1 MLENV
6 HSRFKEAE
14 ERIDDLEGGLV
25 DYTVCKEGMKKK
37 TRNLS
42 TPAFAQWES
51 RSGRGERSGGKCLL

>member
-14 ERIDDLEGGLV
+14 ERIGDLEGGLV

-37 TRNLS
+37 TRN
-42 TPAFAQWES
+42 
-51 RSGRGERSGGKCLL
+51 